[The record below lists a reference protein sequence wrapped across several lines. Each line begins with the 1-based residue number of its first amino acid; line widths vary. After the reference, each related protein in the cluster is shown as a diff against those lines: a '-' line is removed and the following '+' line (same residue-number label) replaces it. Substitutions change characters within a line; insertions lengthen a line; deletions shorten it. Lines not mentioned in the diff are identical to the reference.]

1 VFIGGNHIG
10 GCDGKMIRAIPF
22 KTFVCLFVCEEETLQ
37 KGADSEEIVRT
48 KTTNGRLS
56 EEETF
61 VLSRK

>member
-1 VFIGGNHIG
+1 LLKLQNYQTLRKQKIEKN
-10 GCDGKMIRAIPF
+10 P
-22 KTFVCLFVCEEETLQ
+22 FVCLFVCEEETLQ